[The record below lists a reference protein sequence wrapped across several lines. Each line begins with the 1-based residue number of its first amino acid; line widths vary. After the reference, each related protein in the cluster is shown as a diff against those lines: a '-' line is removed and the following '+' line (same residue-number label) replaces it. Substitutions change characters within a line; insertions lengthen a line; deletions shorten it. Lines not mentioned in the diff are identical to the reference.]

1 MPKNGKTLM
10 ITPNNGVEAEDPAAE
25 ERRAR
30 ELASRY
36 RCEFIHLRD
45 HKIDPDLFRSIPVD
59 WMFRYNF
66 VPLQMNDGALE
77 IAMADPSQLMLIYKS
92 LLLLYRRL
100 TVRVTTLTE
109 ISDYLKKTQQSQ

>member
-1 MPKNGKTLM
+1 MSSNGKTVTSKTNPGPEVQDL
-10 ITPNNGVEAEDPAAE
+10 ASE
-25 ERRAR
+25 EQRAR
-30 ELASRY
+30 ELAARY
-36 RCEFIHLRD
+36 RCEFIRLHD

-100 TVRVTTLTE
+100 TVRV
-109 ISDYLKKTQQSQ
+109 